1 MNRVLVVTKAGFL
14 GDTIVATPMLR
25 SLRAGVPKAEITL
38 LTGPAGPALL
48 AGCPYIDNV
57 WSHPR
62 PKHGRV
68 RDVLRLAKRIRS
80 GRFEVAILAD
90 RSLRSAL
97 TVRLAGVPRRIGH
110 ATEYRAFLL
119 TDPVRL
125 DISIH
130 VTDCLQQLLGP
141 LDVSPRPGLPELW
154 VSQDERQAARDLLA
168 ENGLRRDAAYVAL
181 CPAAKGKDVREWPAE
196 RYAEVADHLVQHR
209 DLAVVLIGTAEE
221 AARVSQVEREMSQP
235 VLNLAGRLGLRQA
248 LSLIAEACLRVG
260 NDGALHHAAVA
271 LGVPS
276 VSFFVPTRAV
286 RWAYHTPR
294 HRTLV
299 GPAVSAAPTDSELRA
314 SLDGIT
320 VQQALDAIEELLTER
335 SRAV

>member
-1 MNRVLVVTKAGFL
+1 MNRILVVTKAGFL

-25 SLRAGVPKAEITL
+25 SLRAGAPHAEITL
-38 LTGPAGPALL
+38 LTGPAGQALL

-62 PKHGRV
+62 PKRGRA
-68 RDVLRLAKRIRS
+68 RDVFQLARRIRS
-80 GRFEVAILAD
+80 GQFEAAILAD

-97 TVRLAGVPRRIGH
+97 TLWLARVPRRIGH

-125 DISIH
+125 DVSIH
-130 VTDCLQQLLGP
+130 VTDCLQQLLAP
-141 LDVSPRPGLPELW
+141 LGVSARPGLPELW
-154 VSQDERQAARDLLA
+154 VSRDERQAARDLLA

-196 RYAEVADHLVQHR
+196 RYAEVADHLVQNR

-221 AARVSQVEREMSQP
+221 APRVLQVERAMRQP
-235 VLNLAGRLGLRQA
+235 ALNLAGRLDLRQA
-248 LSLIAEACLRVG
+248 LALIAEATLRVG

-276 VSFFVPTRAV
+276 LSFFVPTRAV

-299 GPAVSAAPTDSELRA
+299 GAAVSAAPTDAELRA

-320 VQQALDAIEELLTER
+320 VRQALDTIEALLTER